1 MDPSEFAK
9 FIKLL
14 RSSDTLTYEDGY
26 MCLTGRVDEVLSQ
39 LISLA
44 RAEPEEQMRSRLVEL
59 IGESVE
65 PEAIAFLKE
74 ELASPFY
81 EVRLW
86 AYSSLCYSESSEA
99 NALAADFKDKNPD
112 EEFLN

>member
-1 MDPSEFAK
+1 MNQSEFEK
-9 FIKLL
+9 FVQQL
-14 RSSDTLTYEDGY
+14 RSDDSLTYEEGY
-26 MCLTGRVDEVLSQ
+26 HSIKGHVGEVLAQ

-44 RAEPEEQMRSRLVEL
+44 QAETEEQMRSRLVEL

-65 PEAIAFLKE
+65 PEAIAFLSD

-86 AYSSLCYSESSEA
+86 AYSSLCYSESHIA
-99 NALAADFKDKNPD
+99 NEIAADFKDKNPD
-112 EEFLN
+112 EEFL